1 MNIHRVQQESSDGA
15 ERNRFLVQYI
25 DYLFDDFDGRQ
36 PPVYPGLC
44 TVWGSLARSKVSTL
58 FFRHTAF
65 EYWLCLSIIFLSI
78 NERYM
83 NMLDQNIIWSYGS
96 SVIFF

>member
-58 FFRHTAF
+58 FFRHSIQILVVF
-65 EYWLCLSIIFLSI
+65 EYNFLQI
-78 NERYM
+78 
-83 NMLDQNIIWSYGS
+83 
-96 SVIFF
+96 